1 MPQGSHGE
9 AASSWFAGYT
19 VRGWPGHEES
29 AEFTE
34 MDTRKAEI
42 MKRTIDSTKRNRRK
56 AWTESAN
63 GPSVWLLPGGGQ
75 FYTRSCVRCARL
87 LPKTSRHD
95 RIENR
100 ERREETLCVHC
111 RDPIDSTILSNE
123 TRVGRSVV
131 Y

>member
-1 MPQGSHGE
+1 
-9 AASSWFAGYT
+9 
-19 VRGWPGHEES
+19 
-29 AEFTE
+29 
-34 MDTRKAEI
+34 
-42 MKRTIDSTKRNRRK
+42 MKRTIDSTKRNRTN
-56 AWTESAN
+56 AWTEGGN

-100 ERREETLCVHC
+100 GNPEGTPCVHC
-111 RDPIDSTILSNE
+111 EDPIDSTILSNE
-123 TRVGRSVV
+123 TGVARSVA

>member
-1 MPQGSHGE
+1 MRRPHDPFM
-9 AASSWFAGYT
+9 ASSSDGT
-19 VRGWPGHEES
+19 IVVSEEG
-29 AEFTE
+29 
-34 MDTRKAEI
+34 RVN
-42 MKRTIDSTKRNRRK
+42 MKRAIDSTKRNWRK
-56 AWTESAN
+56 AWSESAN

-100 ERREETLCVHC
+100 EHLEGAHCVHC
-111 RDPIDSTILSNE
+111 GDPIDSTILSNE
-123 TRVGRSVV
+123 TGVGRSVV

>member
-1 MPQGSHGE
+1 
-9 AASSWFAGYT
+9 
-19 VRGWPGHEES
+19 
-29 AEFTE
+29 
-34 MDTRKAEI
+34 
-42 MKRTIDSTKRNRRK
+42 MKRTMDSRKRTWTKV
-56 AWTESAN
+56 WTESGN

-100 ERREETLCVHC
+100 ENPERTLCVHC
-111 RDPIDSTILSNE
+111 EDPIDSTILSNE
-123 TRVGRSVV
+123 IRVGRSVV